1 MLPAPGRLGTGR
13 HPYGGGG
20 GRFGRRT
27 NRCSLKRYILAWA
40 CLWALPLSTGAAT
53 KGTVFEVTSGLASYQ
68 VLQRDASGHA
78 DVELAGKVTAEGADA
93 IQARVLRRR
102 LVVEGFDWTQVG
114 SASGE
119 SWTATIK
126 ALPVGG
132 PYEVEL
138 RALNKADDT
147 LSSTAVQS
155 ILVGDLWM
163 LTGQSNM
170 VGNGRLVD
178 LETTHELVHNFNVR
192 DEWQI
197 AEEPL
202 HSLAESIDEAHWA
215 HATHLLSLWAKP
227 GQKQEGPLVGEDAAR
242 FRKNRQHGAG
252 LALTFSKD
260 MVRRTGVP
268 IGLVPCA
275 HGGTSIGPGSASGP
289 GWDPALQLQD
299 PGRKFLYGAMM
310 ERFHAVGG
318 KVKGVLWY
326 QGEADMRE
334 ERAAEYA
341 KRFRGLIEEIRSDFD
356 NRDLPFYYVQIGRY
370 VTEDRM
376 HWNKIQE
383 VQRLAE
389 QTIPNV
395 GMVASVD
402 LPLND
407 IIHVSGA
414 GLKSAGH
421 RLANLACHDLFPE
434 VEACR
439 DLQRGPRPRRAYV
452 KVNRGKLDP
461 WGGDR
466 QTLYVE
472 FSDVNGRLR
481 SAGRLSGFSVRQP
494 DETEIL
500 AIFRAFIDPESP
512 ARVVLELGR
521 GIPNKPLP
529 PGTKLWYGWGSD
541 PYCNLVDEADMAAP
555 VFGPMEIEGVESEN

>member
-1 MLPAPGRLGTGR
+1 MKATSAPRVLVAACMLLALCRLGRGR
-13 HPYGGGG
+13 HTYGGGRG
-20 GRFGRRT
+20 QFGRRM
-27 NRCSLKRYILAWA
+27 NRASLKRYILAWG

-53 KGTVFEVTSGLASYQ
+53 KGAVFEVTSGLSSYQ

-78 DVELAGKVTAEGADA
+78 DAELAGKVTPEGADA
-93 IQARVLRRR
+93 IQARILRRR

-119 SWTATIK
+119 RWAANIK

-138 RALNKADDT
+138 RVLNKARDT

-170 VGNGRLVD
+170 VGNGRLED

-192 DEWQI
+192 DEWQV

-260 MVRRTGVP
+260 MVNRTGVP

-275 HGGTSIGPGSASGP
+275 HGGTSIGPGSARGP
-289 GWDPALQLQD
+289 GWDPALRSQD

-326 QGEADMRE
+326 QGEADMRK

-341 KRFRGLIEEIRSDFD
+341 ERFRGLIEAIRSDFGSP
-356 NRDLPFYYVQIGRY
+356 DLPFYYAQIGRY
-370 VTEDRM
+370 VTEDPMR
-376 HWNKIQE
+376 WNKIQE

-421 RLANLACHDLFPE
+421 RLANLACHICFP
-434 VEACR
+434 
-439 DLQRGPRPRRAYV
+439 
-452 KVNRGKLDP
+452 K
-461 WGGDR
+461 
-466 QTLYVE
+466 
-472 FSDVNGRLR
+472 
-481 SAGRLSGFSVRQP
+481 
-494 DETEIL
+494 
-500 AIFRAFIDPESP
+500 
-512 ARVVLELGR
+512 
-521 GIPNKPLP
+521 
-529 PGTKLWYGWGSD
+529 
-541 PYCNLVDEADMAAP
+541 
-555 VFGPMEIEGVESEN
+555 